1 MKKFVLTLTV
11 AFLAL
16 GACSSKDSLEK
27 RGPDEYMVLTNPP
40 LVLPPDFTLR
50 APVKTEEPAVSA
62 AQDELDGIVR
72 QCAAFAPNCATP
84 ADSREAIG
92 AALHARSRLATEQR
106 ALETMQQQIRSMRV
120 ILGDEETAEDAEALE
135 LDGAK
140 ISYDLRQARQR
151 LSDLTTRLAAK
162 HGAIGATGSAVELE
176 AEAELLAEHPSWLG
190 I

>member
-62 AQDELDGIVR
+62 AQERVKKDFALP
-72 QCAAFAPNCATP
+72 AAKQ
-84 ADSREAIG
+84 SGEKLSEG
-92 AALHARSRLATEQR
+92 ESALLQKAGK
-106 ALETMQQQIRSMRV
+106 
-120 ILGDEETAEDAEALE
+120 GDENIKEILKKNDDEYEKNTLVLDKKLKTAPTQASVNAQKEAETLQKQ
-135 LDGAK
+135 GVK
-140 ISYDLRQARQR
+140 
-151 LSDLTTRLAAK
+151 TP
-162 HGAIGATGSAVELE
+162 GATQ
-176 AEAELLAEHPSWLG
+176 P
-190 I
+190 